1 MAKVDISLESL
12 IMAELPAAVDE
23 GFESEVS
30 DEESDY
36 GSMPELESIPETDEG
51 LGDLDEMYYL
61 GLFEVPE
68 EEEESEVEDE
78 SEEEDEDLDTEG
90 LQDEDIELVMR
101 HANVSRGKAVGAL
114 KNNANDVINAILEIE
129 ISFGQS

>member
-1 MAKVDISLESL
+1 
-12 IMAELPAAVDE
+12 MAELAGAAVDE

-30 DEESDY
+30 DEDSDC

-51 LGDLDEMYYL
+51 LGELDEIYYWNPFEDP
-61 GLFEVPE
+61 FEVFEVQGVSEE
-68 EEEESEVEDE
+68 EEEESED
-78 SEEEDEDLDTEG
+78 EEDEDLDTEG
-90 LQDEDIELVMR
+90 IQDEDIELVMR
-101 HANVSRGKAVGAL
+101 HANVSKGKAVGAL